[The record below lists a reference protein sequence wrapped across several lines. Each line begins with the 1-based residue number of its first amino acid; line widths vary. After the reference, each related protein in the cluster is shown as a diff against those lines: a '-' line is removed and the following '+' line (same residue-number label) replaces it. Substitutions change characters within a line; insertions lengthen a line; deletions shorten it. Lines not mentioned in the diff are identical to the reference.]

1 MYGDVGDNIKLEDY
15 IQVDDNLHTGLF
27 QILFFITNI
36 NSLKWILILERMIS
50 LADVVENYVLNK
62 VEKESLN
69 ELNEESDSEIEIS

>member
-1 MYGDVGDNIKLEDY
+1 
-15 IQVDDNLHTGLF
+15 
-27 QILFFITNI
+27 
-36 NSLKWILILERMIS
+36 MIS